1 MNGTANF
8 IVFLCAHEIH
18 LRIINQARESE
29 RYFQLI
35 YFHPANAFRA
45 RERLRLRQFLFR
57 YPPCAAPS
65 PRPSPSRQM
74 TQKVLFWEEEHKA
87 NRFGINHSTFAKR
100 LLEEG
105 NRFSTNDKIE
115 TKRWWKSISFFSH
128 RYNDWRLLAWFARES
143 VFWYESDCWKFS
155 VVIVDFFI
163 FTPLYVSL
171 YFEINWWMSLPCN
184 DYLKI
189 ITQSSF

>member
-45 RERLRLRQFLFR
+45 RERLWLRQFLSR

-65 PRPSPSRQM
+65 PCPSPSRQM
-74 TQKVLFWEEEHKA
+74 TQKVSFWEEEHKA
-87 NRFGINHSTFAKR
+87 NRFDINHFTFREETPRGRKSLFNERQNRNEKMMKINFFLFTSIQR
-100 LLEEG
+100 L
-105 NRFSTNDKIE
+105 TI
-115 TKRWWKSISFFSH
+115 T
-128 RYNDWRLLAWFARES
+128 
-143 VFWYESDCWKFS
+143 C
-155 VVIVDFFI
+155 VICKGICFLI
-163 FTPLYVSL
+163 
-171 YFEINWWMSLPCN
+171 
-184 DYLKI
+184 
-189 ITQSSF
+189 